1 MAREFSRSQRVGD
14 QLQKELASI
23 IRAPVQDAGL
33 GLVTISAVNL
43 STDLAYAKIFVTCL
57 EIDLGNSPEDTQGN
71 ISEDLLEKVSDR
83 EAVLVMLNDQAAQ
96 FRHQLSKIFTTRTVP
111 KLQFIF
117 DESLERANKLTSLID
132 SLHSEEI
139 DSH

>member
-57 EIDLGNSPEDTQGN
+57 GMGHPESDP
-71 ISEDLLEKVSDR
+71 LENNRDDASDR
-83 EAVLVMLNDQAAQ
+83 AEVLAMLNGHAVQ